1 MALSTGSETLTE
13 ARTALRELVPDLTA
27 LVRNIPDPRAVSIGT
42 WETAEVAAHLS
53 HAFRADTDALSDGPI
68 PTATVTKAGMDDLT
82 GRLLAEDG
90 ERDPAALADRIAV
103 LADEFDNA
111 AARCTADTVSW
122 LQDARLAPSVVACHL
137 LEECLVHGHDIAR
150 ATGQKWPISRRHGVL
165 VIEGFMMQL
174 LRALP
179 PTALVKPG
187 SFQARMEL
195 RLRGGGRT
203 LMFFDHGSMTIE
215 PEPRG
220 EIDVHV
226 LTCPIAMMLTFMRRQ
241 GIAKSTLAGKVAVW
255 GPRPWK
261 AMQMLSI
268 ISTP

>member
-13 ARTALRELVPDLTA
+13 AQTALRELAPDLTA
-27 LVRNIPDPRAVSIGT
+27 LVRNISDPGATSIGT
-42 WETAEVAAHLS
+42 WEAAEVAAHLS
-53 HAFRADTDALSDGPI
+53 HAFRADTDALAGRPL
-68 PTATVTKAGMDDLT
+68 PTATFTKAGMDGFT
-82 GRLLAEDG
+82 ARMLAEDG
-90 ERDPAALADRIAV
+90 ERDPAALADRIAA
-103 LADEFDNA
+103 LASEFDA
-111 AARCTADTVSW
+111 AARSTADTVSW
-122 LQDARLAPSVVACHL
+122 LQGVRLAPSVVACHL

-150 ATGQKWPISRRHGVL
+150 ATGQEWPINRRHGVL

-174 LRALP
+174 VNALP
-179 PTALVKPG
+179 PTALVKSG
-187 SFQARMEL
+187 SFQARMEM

-215 PEPRG
+215 PEPQG

-226 LTCPIAMMLTFMRRQ
+226 WTCPVAMMLTFMRRQ
-241 GIAKSTLAGKVAVW
+241 GIAKSALAGKVAVW